1 MHLCVLFLS
10 SHSSAHNTN
19 LLRDLKDFF
28 HSEGEKHNAKI
39 KTGM

>member
-28 HSEGEKHNAKI
+28 HSEGEKHSAKI